1 LSVSIDNIIISW
13 NNGSEKMFDYKATE
27 IIGKSIYQ
35 IIPLELQSEQLEI
48 FRKIN
53 SKGLLDY
60 YETQRIRKDGK
71 LIDVSLTVSPIFDDN
86 GNLIATSKIMR
97 NISNQK
103 NIENEKIRIVNDLI
117 QRNRDLEQFTNIISH
132 NLRALVANIIGINNY
147 IMRKNTS
154 PLKKQLLDVAL
165 NKSVLNLDNVIRD
178 LNLILQI
185 RSDFYERKTVI
196 NFSDLV

>member
-1 LSVSIDNIIISW
+1 
-13 NNGSEKMFDYKATE
+13 MFDYKATE